1 MDAMRMEG
9 AALLLRLNADRIA
22 AALAL
27 ACALALG
34 AGLGTL
40 ALPPQGMPV
49 VH

>member
-1 MDAMRMEG
+1 MDAMGMEG

-34 AGLGTL
+34 TGLGLL
-40 ALPPQGMPV
+40 AMPPDGMPA